1 MSDAIMQA
9 VQQSQI
15 KADKPV
21 VSIGDTIDVHVRIIE
36 GVKERIQVF
45 SGVVI
50 KSKGAGLEKTITVR
64 RIVANEGVE
73 RTFPVNSPRVS
84 KIEIKLHGHTR
95 RSKLYYLRDR
105 VGKKRRLRDRHRGL
119 GWLTEQQDKADAAR
133 AESAAKEKAAE
144 QAAAAKAEATE

>member
-9 VQQSQI
+9 VQAAQI
-15 KADKPV
+15 KTDLPV

-36 GVKERIQVF
+36 GAKERIQVF
-45 SGVVI
+45 TGVVI
-50 KSKGAGLEKTITVR
+50 KAQGSGLEKTITVR

-73 RTFPVNSPRVS
+73 RTFPINSPRIA
-84 KIEIKLHGHTR
+84 KIEIVRHGHTR

-105 VGKKRRLRDRHRGL
+105 IGKKRRLRDRHRGL

-133 AESAAKEKAAE
+133 AEAEAKEKAAE
-144 QAAAAKAEATE
+144 EAAKAEAADE

>member
-1 MSDAIMQA
+1 MQA
-9 VQQSQI
+9 VQQPQI
-15 KADKPV
+15 KADRPV
-21 VSIGDTIDVHVRIIE
+21 VSIGDTVDIHVRIIE
-36 GVKERIQVF
+36 GAKERVQVF
-45 SGVVI
+45 TGVVI
-50 KSKGAGLEKTITVR
+50 KRQNSGLEQTITVR

-84 KIEIKLHGHTR
+84 KIEIVRHGHTR

-133 AESAAKEKAAE
+133 AEAQAKEKAAAE
-144 QAAAAKAEATE
+144 KAEAEA

>member
-9 VQQSQI
+9 VQQPQL
-15 KADKPV
+15 KAGLPV
-21 VSIGDTIDVHVRIIE
+21 ISIGDTIDVHVRIIE

-45 SGVVI
+45 TGVVI
-50 KSKGAGLEKTITVR
+50 KRQNSGLEETITVR

-84 KIEIKLHGHTR
+84 KIEIVRHGHTR

-105 VGKKRRLRDRHRGL
+105 VGKKRRLRDRKNGL
-119 GWLTEQQDKADAAR
+119 GWLAEQQDKADTAR
-133 AESAAKEKAAE
+133 AQAQAKEKAAAE
-144 QAAAAKAEATE
+144 KAQAEA